1 MLTDDWYG
9 VYSRA
14 ERKAMMPKLDAYP
27 VHPAKMD
34 MGLAQAIF
42 EKGLEM
48 RLWDRGNN
56 IGNPMAGDG
65 TEALIFRRGGCPIYA
80 VEPVPLYAAR
90 FGIYQQRLQDTLP
103 YKLHTWHMHLGDARE
118 AWPKHWP
125 LMDAVV
131 FSPTYEAAVKAGD
144 EGPYA
149 KGLNHLREAEGVPVA
164 EGLRKRITG
173 YDEAP
178 GQIGA
183 LKGQD
188 WQDAMKLI
196 YQRSYEHTIYAGLM
210 VTVTKNVR
218 RNSTLVDIAAIVTA
232 DAGAVGWQ
240 PYAHFRALGAAR
252 SLFARTNNQ
261 HYIDAGHSEL
271 VVNHED
277 ILVFQKSSQLQGVL
291 A

>member
-1 MLTDDWYG
+1 MLTDDWFD

-14 ERKAMMPKLDAYP
+14 ERKAMMPRLDAYP

-34 MGLAQAIF
+34 MGLARTIF

-48 RLWDRGNN
+48 RLWDHGNA

-65 TEALIFRRGGCPIYA
+65 TEALIFRRGGCAIYA

-90 FGIYQQRLQDTLP
+90 FGIYQQRLQDATP
-103 YKLHTWHMHLGDARE
+103 FKLHTWQMHLGDARE
-118 AWPKHWP
+118 PWPKTWP
-125 LMDAVV
+125 ALDAVV

-149 KGLNHLREAEGVPVA
+149 KGLDHLRAGEGVPVA
-164 EGLRKRITG
+164 ESLRTRITG

-178 GQIGA
+178 GQIGF

-188 WQDAMKLI
+188 WKDAMKLV
-196 YQRSYEHTIYAGLM
+196 YQRSYEHTAEGGFM

-218 RNSTLVDIAAIVTA
+218 RNSTLVKIDAIVTE

-261 HYIDAGHSEL
+261 HYLDRGQPEL

-277 ILVFQKSSQLQGVL
+277 ILVFQKPSQL
-291 A
+291 